1 MDAKPIGGATG
12 VDLRGTAPRRSPTVR
27 VLAAYSGHTDCSLAT
42 LAFGASV
49 DMDKLLV
56 GTPFQVQFGQSPFAI
71 RRGEQFERSMR
82 ADGYSKTLELLRTK
96 MHFGVADARIINL
109 RDGYERNHRG
119 MRLRANVTRGLIEKI
134 VARAAD
140 APNLMDGAV
149 LTATIAGQQ
158 AFFEADAIAV
168 KFDSPIH
175 AGEVKSFPVVDGRP
189 DPDKLGAALDQVA
202 VYILLTQELVDRAGG
217 DPDDAVSMMA
227 MLIAPRN
234 VGLSPTL
241 ETQDVTG
248 RVHRVR
254 GLLRSTVPMAELA
267 AGLPAGVFGQ
277 IADTGADPAAR
288 LDLLDS
294 LAEQVGTKPKSSC
307 LSTCGAA
314 RYCRARGVAAGAPV
328 IGGDQVVRLLPGIAS
343 LHRAAELAS
352 GAPPSGIET
361 PVAHQLVRASRLY
374 TAKVGRG

>member
-1 MDAKPIGGATG
+1 
-12 VDLRGTAPRRSPTVR
+12 
-27 VLAAYSGHTDCSLAT
+27 
-42 LAFGASV
+42 
-49 DMDKLLV
+49 
-56 GTPFQVQFGQSPFAI
+56 
-71 RRGEQFERSMR
+71 
-82 ADGYSKTLELLRTK
+82 
-96 MHFGVADARIINL
+96 
-109 RDGYERNHRG
+109 
-119 MRLRANVTRGLIEKI
+119 
-134 VARAAD
+134 
-140 APNLMDGAV
+140 
-149 LTATIAGQQ
+149 
-158 AFFEADAIAV
+158 
-168 KFDSPIH
+168 
-175 AGEVKSFPVVDGRP
+175 
-189 DPDKLGAALDQVA
+189 
-202 VYILLTQELVDRAGG
+202 
-217 DPDDAVSMMA
+217 MMA